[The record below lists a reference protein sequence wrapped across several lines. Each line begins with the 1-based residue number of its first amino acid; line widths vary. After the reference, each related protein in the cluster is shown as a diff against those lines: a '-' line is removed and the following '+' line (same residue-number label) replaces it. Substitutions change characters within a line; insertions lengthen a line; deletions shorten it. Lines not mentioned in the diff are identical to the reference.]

1 LFTFLQAME
10 NQSPSISRGGVGV
23 YFDWCIVLEEAL
35 SVWANL
41 CKHSLFV
48 FELSKIGSFKSPP
61 PLGLKWCSNA
71 LPHRRIYLSNAGV
84 SKTQATDLEN
94 ADLEKK
100 KKRRTKGLF
109 ITLASKGCFC
119 VCATSVFFRSL
130 FARTAFSSS
139 RKRRPCKQRPRKTN
153 KETFPVVKPIDFVF
167 VSFYQFAS
175 IECRFP

>member
-1 LFTFLQAME
+1 M
-10 NQSPSISRGGVGV
+10 
-23 YFDWCIVLEEAL
+23 

-48 FELSKIGSFKSPP
+48 FELSKIGSFKFPP
-61 PLGLKWCSNA
+61 PPRAKMVFKCP
-71 LPHRRIYLSNAGV
+71 LPHRRIYPSNAGV
-84 SKTQATDLEN
+84 SKTQTTDLEN

-100 KKRRTKGLF
+100 KKRPTKGLF

-130 FARTAFSSS
+130 FARTAFSSPAFSSS
-139 RKRRPCKQRPRKTN
+139 RKRRPCKQRPKKTN
-153 KETFPVVKPIDFVF
+153 KETFAVVKPIDFVF